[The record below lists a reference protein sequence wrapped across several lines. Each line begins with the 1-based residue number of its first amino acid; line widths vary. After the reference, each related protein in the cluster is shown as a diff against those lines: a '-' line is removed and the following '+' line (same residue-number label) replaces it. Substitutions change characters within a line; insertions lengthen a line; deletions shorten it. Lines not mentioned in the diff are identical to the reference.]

1 MTTKTSYFSDER
13 QRLQAEEEQQAKKA
27 EEKKRKMKG
36 YDSDNDD
43 LIQNVNFDKKDEDEL
58 EKDGGK
64 NMIET
69 FQNVL
74 EIKYI
79 EMFGDQNYE
88 DAAFYQQLL

>member
-1 MTTKTSYFSDER
+1 MRGNGCKLR
-13 QRLQAEEEQQAKKA
+13 RNLKPRRLKRKK
-27 EEKKRKMKG
+27 KKMKG
-36 YDSDNDD
+36 YDSDNEDG
-43 LIQNVNFDKKDEDEL
+43 IQNMMQEKKDDEDPDRVVE
-58 EKDGGK
+58 K

>member
-1 MTTKTSYFSDER
+1 MTTKTAYFADER
-13 QRLQAEEEQQAKKA
+13 QRMQTEEESQTKKA
-27 EEKKRKMKG
+27 EEKKKKMKG
-36 YDSDNDD
+36 YDSDNEDG
-43 LIQNVNFDKKDEDEL
+43 IQNMMQEKKDDEDPDRIVE
-58 EKDGGK
+58 K

>member
-1 MTTKTSYFSDER
+1 MTTKTAYFADER
-13 QRLQAEEEQQAKKA
+13 QRMQTEEESQTKKA
-27 EEKKRKMKG
+27 EEKKKKMKG
-36 YDSDNDD
+36 YDSDNEDG
-43 LIQNVNFDKKDEDEL
+43 IQNMMQEKKDDEDPDRVVE
-58 EKDGGK
+58 K

>member
-1 MTTKTSYFSDER
+1 MQT
-13 QRLQAEEEQQAKKA
+13 EEESQTKKA
-27 EEKKRKMKG
+27 EEKKKKIKC
-36 YDSDNDD
+36 YDSDNEDG
-43 LIQNVNFDKKDEDEL
+43 IQNMMQEKKDDEDPDRVVE
-58 EKDGGK
+58 K

>member
-1 MTTKTSYFSDER
+1 MTTKTAYFADER
-13 QRLQAEEEQQAKKA
+13 QRMQTEEESQTKKA
-27 EEKKRKMKG
+27 EEKKKKMKG
-36 YDSDNDD
+36 YDSDNEDG
-43 LIQNVNFDKKDEDEL
+43 IHNMMQEKKDDEDPDRIIE
-58 EKDGGK
+58 K

-88 DAAFYQQLL
+88 DAAFYQ

>member
-1 MTTKTSYFSDER
+1 MQSEDET
-13 QRLQAEEEQQAKKA
+13 QIKKA
-27 EEKKRKMKG
+27 EEKKKKMKG
-36 YDSDNDD
+36 YDSDNEDG
-43 LIQNVNFDKKDEDEL
+43 IQNIMEDKKDEEDPD
-58 EKDGGK
+58 KIQGK

-79 EMFGDQNYE
+79 EMYGDQNYE

>member
-1 MTTKTSYFSDER
+1 ME
-13 QRLQAEEEQQAKKA
+13 
-27 EEKKRKMKG
+27 
-36 YDSDNDD
+36 
-43 LIQNVNFDKKDEDEL
+43 DKKDDEDPD
-58 EKDGGK
+58 KIPGK